1 MRYLSRSWF
10 SVSILAMLGLASTP
24 AWSQEPPVEVAPAPA
39 EKQDDAADATKFR
52 EQTIYIPYT
61 RLREVFETEGRGV
74 FLPYEK
80 FAELW
85 KAAREKTA
93 PVAEGRPPV
102 DAIITEVENEAT
114 VEKDVVRV
122 AAKVKIELLA
132 EGWTEVPLR
141 LSDSAILSA
150 KIADLPARIVAQ
162 PDGSYRLLI
171 ENKGKEPAQIELLL
185 EYAKAFTKSPGQNSV
200 SFDAPQAPVNRWRI
214 RIPESGVKVNI
225 HPLIAATEA
234 PADAKPEDPAKETV
248 VLAFVGAAP
257 TVRIDWTPKAE
268 GAAGLAALANVQSQQ
283 EVTID
288 EGVIRTRT
296 RLAFDIS
303 RAELSQLLVE
313 VPADHKVVNVFDPN
327 VQKWE
332 VEQQGEVQKITVHLF
347 EPTRGSQNITVE
359 LERFSD
365 DITKGDVKVPV
376 VKALGVGRQQGVV
389 VVGVGAALRAEATA
403 RTGLLQ
409 LDAGELP
416 QTLAGGQWAFS
427 YRYAAL
433 PFDLAFSVEKVQPR
447 IQADELVEAYLE
459 PEMLTVDLLALYN
472 IERAG
477 VFQLELDVP
486 AGFEVRQVRGQGA
499 AGAEAAVVDTHHLEG
514 ENKTH
519 LVVNLSR
526 KAFGRVALMV
536 ELQKRLNDPNLL
548 SPTGKSSEIPIELP
562 RVTPASVER
571 STGRLVVFAPESLRL
586 NPTKQDGLR
595 NISFA
600 EAYENTESCRGG
612 RFSGARE
619 VLAFAYTQEPASLV
633 LTAERRKP
641 QITVRQLLVAR
652 IEAGVVKYEATFFYD
667 IRYSGVK
674 SLRIDVPQ
682 ELAGEIRNQTTAVRE
697 STIDPPPQDV
707 AAGYVAWNL
716 TGETELL
723 GQHAIRLVWEK
734 KMVELKVGKSVE
746 LLLPHLKPLAVD
758 RAWGQI
764 VVTKAETME
773 VLPSGEPT
781 GLRPI
786 DPQHDLMEG
795 ASVEDAA
802 RAFEFHEDWSL
813 KLTATR
819 YQLEEVKRTSIERA
833 VLRAVV
839 LRSNE
844 VTVQALYRMRSVR
857 QRLAVELP
865 ANYETDANSLQING
879 RRVGLELGDKKELYV
894 PLVGQGADEPFLL
907 ELRYT
912 VPGTHARLDFP
923 VFLDDPAIQQVHL
936 QVYLPSELALLGKRG
951 PWTEDYT
958 WIWKTPFSLTPAP
971 HEDDRTLIA
980 QLTNGIDVVGDPA
993 SSFPTD
999 GTVYSYTTLRPA
1011 APPDG
1016 SLRLV
1021 ALEEEWLTVFVVAA
1035 IVILGLVLV
1044 RQTASQQV
1052 FALIL
1057 LIAALVLCGVFLHTF
1072 SLQIIDAALMLAI
1085 VVVVLVW
1092 FTLHATRYLQHV
1104 SPMRTAAAAAAPAS
1118 GETESSP
1125 VTSGQSPFASS
1136 TSAQPPPSSDTG
1148 QPQSGEPP
1156 KVDRTE
1162 ESSSGN
1168 AGEGGP
1174 KDEK

>member
-1 MRYLSRSWF
+1 MHYQRRLPF
-10 SVSILAMLGLASTP
+10 VVSLLAIAWLASSTL
-24 AWSQEPPVEVAPAPA
+24 WSQEPPPAVAPAQA
-39 EKQDDAADATKFR
+39 EKKDDAADAPKLR

-61 RLREVFETEGRGV
+61 KLREVFETEGRGV

-85 KAAREKTA
+85 KAAREKTVPA
-93 PVAEGRPPV
+93 AEGRPPV

-132 EGWTEVPLR
+132 EGWIEVPLR
-141 LSDSAILSA
+141 LSDAAILSA
-150 KIADLPARIVAQ
+150 KIGDAPARIVAQ
-162 PDGSYRLLI
+162 SDGSYRLLV
-171 ENKGKEPAQIELLL
+171 EKKGKESAQVELLL
-185 EYAKAFTKSPGQNSV
+185 EYAKAFAKSPGQNSV

-257 TVRIDWTPKAE
+257 TVRIDWTPKSE
-268 GAAGLAALANVQSQQ
+268 GAAGLAALANVQAQQ
-283 EVTID
+283 TVTID
-288 EGVIRTRT
+288 EGVVRTRT
-296 RLAFDIS
+296 LLAYDIS

-327 VQKWE
+327 VRQWE

-347 EPTRGSQNITVE
+347 EPTRGAQNITVE

-376 VKALGVGRQQGVV
+376 VRALGVGRQQGVV
-389 VVGVGAALRAEATA
+389 VVGVATALRAETTA

-416 QTLAGGQWAFS
+416 RALASTPWAFS

-433 PFDLAFSVEKVQPR
+433 PFDLALSVEKVQPR

-459 PEMLTVDLLALYN
+459 PEQLTLDLLVLYN

-486 AGFEVRQVRGQGA
+486 AGYEVRQVRGRGA
-499 AGAEAAVVDTHHLEG
+499 AGSEAAVVDTHHLEG

-519 LVVNLSR
+519 LLVNLSR

-536 ELQKRLNDPNLL
+536 ELQKRLDDPNLL
-548 SPTGKSSEIPIELP
+548 SPTGKASEIAVELP
-562 RVTPASVER
+562 RVTPSSVER

-595 NISFA
+595 NVSFA
-600 EAYENTESCRGG
+600 EAYENAESCRGG
-612 RFSGARE
+612 RFSAARE
-619 VLAFAYTQEPASLV
+619 VLAFAYTQEPVSLV

-641 QITVRQLLVAR
+641 QITVRQLLVGR
-652 IEAGVVKYEATFFYD
+652 IEAGVVKYDATFFYD

-697 STIDPPPQDV
+697 TTIDPPPPDV
-707 AAGYVAWNL
+707 AAGYVAWSL

-723 GQHAIRLVWEK
+723 GQHTIRLAWEK
-734 KMVELKVGKSVE
+734 KMDELKVGKSVD
-746 LLLPHLKPLAVD
+746 LVVPHLRPMAVD

-786 DPQHDLMEG
+786 DPQHDVMDG
-795 ASVEDAA
+795 ASVADAA

-839 LRSNE
+839 TRSNE
-844 VTVQALYRMRSVR
+844 ITVQALYRMRSVR

-865 ANYETDANSLQING
+865 ANYEPDSNPLQING
-879 RRVGLELGDKKELYV
+879 RRVALEHGDKKELYV
-894 PLVGQGADEPFLL
+894 PLVGHGADEPFLL

-912 VPGTHARLDFP
+912 VPGSHSRLDFP
-923 VFLDDPAIQQVHL
+923 TFPDDPAIQQVHL

-958 WIWKTPFSLTPAP
+958 WRWRTFFSLAP
-971 HEDDRTLIA
+971 VPQMDDRTLIS
-980 QLTNGIDVVGDPA
+980 QLMEGIDVTGDPA
-993 SSFPTD
+993 SSFPTG
-999 GTVYSYTTLRPA
+999 GTLYSYSTLRPA

-1021 ALEEEWLTVFVVAA
+1021 AFDEQWLTFFVVASIA
-1035 IVILGLVLV
+1035 ILGLVLV
-1044 RQTASQQV
+1044 RQTLSQQL
-1052 FALIL
+1052 FAMAL

-1072 SLQIIDAALMLAI
+1072 SLQIIDAALMLSI
-1085 VVVVLVW
+1085 FVVVLLW
-1092 FTLHATRYLQHV
+1092 LTLHLTRYMQHV
-1104 SPMRTAAAAAAPAS
+1104 SLMRPVAAVAAPSQPAA
-1118 GETESSP
+1118 
-1125 VTSGQSPFASS
+1125 SGQSPFSS
-1136 TSAQPPPSSDTG
+1136 SSAAQPRQADTG
-1148 QPQSGEPP
+1148 QPPGGGAP
-1156 KVDRTE
+1156 KRDDADGP
-1162 ESSSGN
+1162 SSGS
-1168 AGEGGP
+1168 ASEGGP
-1174 KDEK
+1174 SDAK